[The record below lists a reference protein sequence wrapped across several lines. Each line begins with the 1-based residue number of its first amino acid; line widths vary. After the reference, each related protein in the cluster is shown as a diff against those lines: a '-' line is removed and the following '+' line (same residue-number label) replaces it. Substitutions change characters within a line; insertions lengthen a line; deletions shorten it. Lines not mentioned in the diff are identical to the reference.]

1 MAACN
6 HDNFQINPITISC
19 PDPYDFRSHSPLGEL
34 KVSVGKEVQM
44 DNLSPIS
51 PTLKDAI
58 RPSYRYE
65 NLSKKLMKEVKKVLG
80 FGESL
85 KYSLHGF
92 IRTSRLKFGVIF
104 FQKN

>member
-1 MAACN
+1 MDIISDCN
-6 HDNFQINPITISC
+6 HDNFHINPITISC
-19 PDPYDFRSHSPLGEL
+19 PDPYDLRSHSPLGEL

-65 NLSKKLMKEVKKVLG
+65 NLSKKLMTEVKKVLG
-80 FGESL
+80 FGKL
-85 KYSLHGF
+85 VKMF
-92 IRTSRLKFGVIF
+92 IT
-104 FQKN
+104 